1 LSFVSGFSMFAPEK
15 RRVLFVDEQEL
26 FCEGLLTQF
35 KFQKDFR
42 IVGVANDCTE
52 AREKTE
58 ELAPDTLIVNVY
70 IPHLCWVDMIRSIRY
85 HFDKLVIAF
94 LSEHAKYTE
103 ELMKAG
109 VNAYMWR
116 NVPEGNVVDII
127 ASLKEDSKIIYP
139 VDFDEH
145 FAPLHSEIETIALT
159 DREKEV
165 LTLVS
170 RGLQNKEIAHELAI
184 KLPTVNN
191 HLYNIFKKLN
201 CSNRTE
207 AVFSAMNKKI
217 ITAN

>member
-1 LSFVSGFSMFAPEK
+1 
-15 RRVLFVDEQEL
+15 
-26 FCEGLLTQF
+26 
-35 KFQKDFR
+35 
-42 IVGVANDCTE
+42 
-52 AREKTE
+52 
-58 ELAPDTLIVNVY
+58 
-70 IPHLCWVDMIRSIRY
+70 
-85 HFDKLVIAF
+85 
-94 LSEHAKYTE
+94 
-103 ELMKAG
+103 
-109 VNAYMWR
+109 MWR
-116 NVPEGNVVDII
+116 NVPEGDVVDII

-139 VDFDEH
+139 LDFDEH
-145 FAPLHSEIETIALT
+145 FEPLRSENAIIALT

-217 ITAN
+217 IVAN